1 MRQNRIYLAATF
13 FCLICIGVVMIYSSS
28 CVYAMQELKDSAYF
42 LKRHL
47 VFLGIGFILTLA
59 AMAIDYRIL
68 QRYAK
73 PLLIF
78 SILLLILVLIPGIG
92 KRSSGAQRW
101 FKFGMLSFQPSE
113 LVKLAVIIYTA
124 DFLARKQKLITD
136 FKQGF
141 VPLMLMMGLVCA
153 LVVKQPDLGTTVEIA
168 IVVLGM
174 MFVAGAR
181 MAHLGLIA
189 LAAVPVVIYLVTSAS
204 YRMARIMAF
213 LDPWQDA
220 QGIGFQLTQS
230 QIALGSGGWWGVGL
244 GHSQQKLFYLP
255 AAHTDF
261 IYSIIGE
268 EFGLRGTL
276 FIIFL
281 FGFLLWQGTRIA
293 IRTTDSFGYYMCVGI
308 LIMFGLQ
315 SVVNIGVSMGAL
327 PTKGLPLP
335 FISYGGS
342 ALIFHMAAVGLL
354 LNISRI
360 QDL

>member
-141 VPLMLMMGLVCA
+141 VPLMLIMGLVCA

-174 MFVAGAR
+174 MFVAGAK
-181 MAHLGLIA
+181 MSHLGLIA

-213 LDPWQDA
+213 LDPRQDA

-230 QIALGSGGWWGVGL
+230 QIALGSG
-244 GHSQQKLFYLP
+244 
-255 AAHTDF
+255 
-261 IYSIIGE
+261 
-268 EFGLRGTL
+268 
-276 FIIFL
+276 
-281 FGFLLWQGTRIA
+281 
-293 IRTTDSFGYYMCVGI
+293 
-308 LIMFGLQ
+308 
-315 SVVNIGVSMGAL
+315 
-327 PTKGLPLP
+327 
-335 FISYGGS
+335 
-342 ALIFHMAAVGLL
+342 
-354 LNISRI
+354 
-360 QDL
+360 